1 MKADLTIEERL
12 AAVPEYTR
20 FVTVDELYARAKAVA
35 EARPDIAK
43 LAIVGKSTAGSE
55 IPMVSIGDGPVSI
68 LIFACPHPNEPI
80 GAMMTYFLMEEL
92 LKDEDLRAGRTWH
105 IMPCVDPDG
114 TRMNEGWFAGPFN
127 IRNYAHDFYR
137 PRPQDQVEW
146 TFPIEYKTLKWDT
159 PKPET
164 QALMKAI
171 ETTRPDV
178 MYSLHNAGFGGAYY
192 YISSGLSKEDYDEL
206 HRIPID
212 RGLPLSLGEPE
223 VPWAVE
229 LYPGVYESC
238 PITASY
244 DYYEQFAPGDPAQYI
259 TAGAGSDEWAK
270 TVCDPFS
277 IVTEV
282 PYFVSA
288 KIGDETPIG
297 RTRREVVLEGIDRGR
312 RIYELLAKD
321 LTATEGLITR
331 PEGKLL
337 RGAVETFVDSELKS
351 IPSQERWAR
360 ETSGMD
366 QPATVA
372 QEVDSIYVGVF
383 YKMIVASMLA
393 RAIAGELGAES
404 QEECCDGGYGCSC
417 APKRQ
422 ILRSVLYDLNAH
434 IDRWATDIEENL
446 AYEVVPIK
454 DLIEVQYGALLV
466 VLNAKG
472 F

>member
-68 LIFACPHPNEPI
+68 LIFVCPHPNEPI

-277 IVTEV
+277 
-282 PYFVSA
+282 
-288 KIGDETPIG
+288 
-297 RTRREVVLEGIDRGR
+297 
-312 RIYELLAKD
+312 
-321 LTATEGLITR
+321 
-331 PEGKLL
+331 
-337 RGAVETFVDSELKS
+337 
-351 IPSQERWAR
+351 
-360 ETSGMD
+360 
-366 QPATVA
+366 
-372 QEVDSIYVGVF
+372 
-383 YKMIVASMLA
+383 
-393 RAIAGELGAES
+393 
-404 QEECCDGGYGCSC
+404 
-417 APKRQ
+417 
-422 ILRSVLYDLNAH
+422 
-434 IDRWATDIEENL
+434 
-446 AYEVVPIK
+446 
-454 DLIEVQYGALLV
+454 
-466 VLNAKG
+466 
-472 F
+472 

>member
-20 FVTVDELYARAKAVA
+20 FVTVDERYARAKAVT

-192 YISSGLSKEDYDEL
+192 YISERAEQGRLRRTPQNS
-206 HRIPID
+206 D
-212 RGLPLSLGEPE
+212 RSRP
-223 VPWAVE
+223 
-229 LYPGVYESC
+229 
-238 PITASY
+238 
-244 DYYEQFAPGDPAQYI
+244 
-259 TAGAGSDEWAK
+259 
-270 TVCDPFS
+270 
-277 IVTEV
+277 
-282 PYFVSA
+282 SA
-288 KIGDETPIG
+288 LIG
-297 RTRREVVLEGIDRGR
+297 
-312 RIYELLAKD
+312 
-321 LTATEGLITR
+321 
-331 PEGKLL
+331 
-337 RGAVETFVDSELKS
+337 
-351 IPSQERWAR
+351 
-360 ETSGMD
+360 
-366 QPATVA
+366 
-372 QEVDSIYVGVF
+372 
-383 YKMIVASMLA
+383 
-393 RAIAGELGAES
+393 
-404 QEECCDGGYGCSC
+404 
-417 APKRQ
+417 
-422 ILRSVLYDLNAH
+422 
-434 IDRWATDIEENL
+434 
-446 AYEVVPIK
+446 
-454 DLIEVQYGALLV
+454 
-466 VLNAKG
+466 
-472 F
+472 

>member
-1 MKADLTIEERL
+1 
-12 AAVPEYTR
+12 
-20 FVTVDELYARAKAVA
+20 
-35 EARPDIAK
+35 
-43 LAIVGKSTAGSE
+43 
-55 IPMVSIGDGPVSI
+55 
-68 LIFACPHPNEPI
+68 
-80 GAMMTYFLMEEL
+80 
-92 LKDEDLRAGRTWH
+92 
-105 IMPCVDPDG
+105 
-114 TRMNEGWFAGPFN
+114 
-127 IRNYAHDFYR
+127 
-137 PRPQDQVEW
+137 
-146 TFPIEYKTLKWDT
+146 
-159 PKPET
+159 
-164 QALMKAI
+164 
-171 ETTRPDV
+171 
-178 MYSLHNAGFGGAYY
+178 
-192 YISSGLSKEDYDEL
+192 
-206 HRIPID
+206 
-212 RGLPLSLGEPE
+212 

-393 RAIAGELGAES
+393 RAIAGELGAEN

-422 ILRSVLYDLNAH
+422 ILQPILSDLNSH
-434 IDRWATDIEENL
+434 IDRWASDIEENL